1 MFLRSP
7 LVMGS
12 IVSFLFFD
20 GVDAFP
26 FFGGLDF
33 GVTLYLVVLLSR
45 GFALFSCCRVFC
57 LCGFCVSVASSLI
70 HLGLLLGRGAGRCF
84 HDDGFIIYLWKGMGN
99 LS

>member
-1 MFLRSP
+1 
-7 LVMGS
+7 MGS

-45 GFALFSCCRVFC
+45 GFALFFVFSRV
-57 LCGFCVSVASSLI
+57 LPLW
-70 HLGLLLGRGAGRCF
+70 LLRFRCF
-84 HDDGFIIYLWKGMGN
+84 QPNSFRVVAWSWCWSLF
-99 LS
+99 S